1 MSSSK
6 ESQAPVLRGS
16 TGRPKALNRKDAKY
30 AKGDILVPKKI
41 EIPKSVFFFAFY
53 APSRFNP

>member
-1 MSSSK
+1 MSPSK
-6 ESQAPVLRGS
+6 ESQPPVLRSS

-30 AKGDILVPKKI
+30 AKGDILVPKH
-41 EIPKSVFFFAFY
+41 EIPKSVFFFAFF